1 MESEEH
7 PLSYWF
13 ILIGAFAG
21 GAAFILFA
29 VALILQILNGHGSQA
44 GNILRVA
51 LAVFSLFVGL
61 FCVTVGTLYRLS
73 FNDAR

>member
-1 MESEEH
+1 MDSEGH
-7 PLSYWF
+7 SLSYWF
-13 ILIGAFAG
+13 ILTGAFAG

-29 VALILQILNGHGSQA
+29 IALILQIINGHGSQA

-51 LAVFSLFVGL
+51 LAVVSLFVGL

-73 FNDAR
+73 FDDAR